1 MTDPSAPF
9 TARELAAWRGM
20 LEVHARVTA
29 ALDAQMRAEHG
40 MSVSQYEVLMFL
52 GDAPDRKLRMAEIAE
67 RVLLSRSGLTRLVDK
82 LETLGYVSR
91 CSDERDGRGLFAELT
106 GAGAAKLEDARA
118 THREGVREFFLD
130 RISAEDQ
137 GALGA
142 IWRRS
147 F

>member
-1 MTDPSAPF
+1 MTSRSGSF

-29 ALDAQMRAEHG
+29 ALDAQMRAAHG

-52 GDAPDRKLRMAEIAE
+52 GDAPDRRLRMADIAA

-82 LETLGYVSR
+82 LEQLGYVTR
-91 CSDERDGRGLFAELT
+91 CADERDGRGLFAELT
-106 GAGAAKLEDARA
+106 DAGAARLREARA

-130 RISAEDQ
+130 RLSADDQ
-137 GALGA
+137 AALGA
-142 IWRRS
+142 IWTRM
-147 F
+147 